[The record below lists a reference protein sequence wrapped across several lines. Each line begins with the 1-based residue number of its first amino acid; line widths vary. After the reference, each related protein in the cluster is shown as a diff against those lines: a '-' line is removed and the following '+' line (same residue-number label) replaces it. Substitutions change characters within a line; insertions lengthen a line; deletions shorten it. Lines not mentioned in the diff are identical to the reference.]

1 MTETV
6 YKDGRYLLCKK
17 DGVPYLVSDGRE
29 YKLTCHP
36 YEPCLYITGAD
47 GNMTAVHNSFDP
59 VSTLELF
66 AAGKTVTSI
75 TGREYDAADFCR
87 MVEYAAG
94 RYDIQIDDA
103 EKVFG
108 DRKKNKTVTVKQ
120 AENIEIFNKYPDDPA
135 YAVIKEYPDIVI
147 DYCIV
152 KDELPYNGYNSH
164 WSALAYACRRLF
176 SDEEDDWHYN
186 VGEADGKKV
195 DTKALFAPINEKRD
209 FNYRYAFLHPP
220 CETHYK
226 DADFDR
232 VNEALFPNGA
242 EPLEVY
248 EWTTDWSEYFD
259 DGHEWWGAMCYTVY
273 DESLDRYVIII
284 ASATD

>member
-1 MTETV
+1 MENTV
-6 YKDGRYLLCKK
+6 YKDGRYTLGLK
-17 DGVPYLVSDGRE
+17 DGVTYLETGGKE

-36 YEPCLYITGAD
+36 YEPCLYITDENGAI
-47 GNMTAVHNSFDP
+47 TAVHNSFDP
-59 VSTLELF
+59 VCTLKSF
-66 AAGKTVTSI
+66 AEGRTVTSI
-75 TGREYDAADFCR
+75 TGCEYTAADFCR

-108 DRKKNKTVTVKQ
+108 ARKKKKEPEPQTEK
-120 AENIEIFNKYPDDPA
+120 AEIFNKYPDDPA
-135 YAVIKEYPDIVI
+135 YAVIEEYPDIVV

-152 KDELPYNGYNSH
+152 KDGLPYNGYNSH

-176 SDEEDDWHYN
+176 SDEEDGWHYN
-186 VGEADGKKV
+186 VGKADAKKV
-195 DTKALFAPINEKRD
+195 DTGALLAPDTADEK

-220 CETHYK
+220 YETSYTN
-226 DADFDR
+226 ADFDR
-232 VNEALFPNGA
+232 VNKALFPNGE

-248 EWTTDWSEYFD
+248 EWSTDWSDYFD
-259 DGHEWWGAMCYTVY
+259 EGHEWWGTLCCTVY
-273 DESLDRYVIII
+273 DKSLDRYVIIL

>member
-1 MTETV
+1 METV
-6 YKDGRYLLCKK
+6 YKDGRYSLCKK
-17 DGVPYLVSDGRE
+17 DGVPYLIADGKE

-36 YEPCLYITGAD
+36 YEPCLYITDENGSV
-47 GNMTAVHNSFDP
+47 TAVHNSFDP
-59 VSTLELF
+59 VCTLDLF
-66 AAGKTVTSI
+66 ADGKTVTSI
-75 TGREYDAADFCR
+75 TGLKYTAKDFCR

-94 RYDIQIDDA
+94 MYDVQIDDA

-108 DRKKNKTVTVKQ
+108 ERKNNKKETEVPRKNTF
-120 AENIEIFNKYPDDPA
+120 AFDKYPDDPA

-152 KDELPYNGYNSH
+152 KDDLSYNGYNSH
-164 WSALAYACRRLF
+164 WSALAYACRKLF
-176 SDEEDDWHYN
+176 FDEEDEWHYN
-186 VGEADGKKV
+186 VGKADAKNV
-195 DTKALFAPINEKRD
+195 DVGALFAQINKND

-220 CETHYK
+220 CETHYTN
-226 DADFDR
+226 ADFDR
-232 VNEALFPNGA
+232 VNNALFPNGK

-259 DGHEWWGAMCYTVY
+259 DGHEWWGTLCYTVY
-273 DESLDRYVIII
+273 DKSLDRYVIIL

>member
-59 VSTLELF
+59 VSTLDLF
-66 AAGKTVTSI
+66 AEGGTVTSI
-75 TGREYDAADFCR
+75 TGREYNAEDFCR

-94 RYDIQIDDA
+94 RYDIQIDEA

-108 DRKKNKTVTVKQ
+108 ARKNKKEPEPP
-120 AENIEIFNKYPDDPA
+120 AEKAEISDRYPDDPA
-135 YAVIKEYPDIVI
+135 YDVIKEYPEIVI
-147 DYCIV
+147 EYCIV
-152 KDELPYNGYNSH
+152 KDELSYNGYNSH
-164 WSALAYACRRLF
+164 WAALAYACRRLF
-176 SDEEDDWHYN
+176 SDEEDGWHYN
-186 VGEADGKKV
+186 VGKADAKKIET
-195 DTKALFAPINEKRD
+195 DALFAKVNEKEE

-220 CETHYK
+220 CETHYTN
-226 DADFDR
+226 ADFDR

-242 EPLEVY
+242 EPLVVY